1 MASSG
6 ASAEAARAV
15 EAGSA
20 GDRRRCVTPQC
31 SSWRCAPRM
40 LRAASQI
47 AMSLAEP
54 ARSFGNPPSSLAND
68 RGQALTIIM
77 PGQPNQLSADNEHY
91 VKFGPCRPGVTAPIG
106 LVRRRFAVS
115 RLTET
120 GPGLTGSG
128 PIRWFVSLNLARRPD
143 DLVAVSLNLVRDWR

>member
-31 SSWRCAPRM
+31 GSWRCAPRM

-77 PGQPNQLSADNEHY
+77 PGQPDRLTADNEHY
-91 VKFGPCRPGVTAPIG
+91 VKFGPCRPGVTASIG
-106 LVRRRFAVS
+106 LVRRRFADLEKRHMVS
-115 RLTET
+115 VEPPAAPSP
-120 GPGLTGSG
+120 GSAPGL
-128 PIRWFVSLNLARRPD
+128 RRP
-143 DLVAVSLNLVRDWR
+143 ARPPTPGATPP

>member
-31 SSWRCAPRM
+31 GSWRCAPRM

-68 RGQALTIIM
+68 SRSGRLS
-77 PGQPNQLSADNEHY
+77 QLSHRLTADNEHY
-91 VKFGPCRPGVTAPIG
+91 VKLTLDLSGFGDGCEAP
-106 LVRRRFAVS
+106 
-115 RLTET
+115 
-120 GPGLTGSG
+120 
-128 PIRWFVSLNLARRPD
+128 
-143 DLVAVSLNLVRDWR
+143 

>member
-31 SSWRCAPRM
+31 GSWRCAPRM

-54 ARSFGNPPSSLAND
+54 ARSFGNPSSSLAND

-77 PGQPNQLSADNEHY
+77 PGQPDQLSADNVHY
-91 VKFGPCRPGVTAPIG
+91 VKLNPALFQFGP
-106 LVRRRFAVS
+106 LDLERR
-115 RLTET
+115 
-120 GPGLTGSG
+120 
-128 PIRWFVSLNLARRPD
+128 
-143 DLVAVSLNLVRDWR
+143 